1 VEDPQHHL
9 IVYAIPLQCANLGDG
24 LNTLTLATDSGGT
37 AGAYSQTVSTTA
49 YQACASNSSV
59 PPPANGSACAAN
71 SNQITA
77 VNGISSQWGVIQF
90 EFAATANA
98 AQTLHARLVDADGDT
113 SADYLLTVKVDV
125 TATAGNA
132 SYALYPSLAAV
143 QGIYAGASF
152 ATHGEAPTDATI
164 PVDAAQSA
172 CSASPAPV
180 PLPLSCA
187 YTVLPANSAFNLTV
201 SNGSPAPSGSLAP
214 LTFTGVTL
222 GATDSISYTRA
233 SNGETT
239 CDVNQQKI
247 PAANRMSAVIAA
259 LATDSTAA
267 SNLALPSVTCNS
279 TDGDQFRYAITVGG
293 GQPQPANL
301 VVRTDATVS
310 FNQTSSRVFTDLSS
324 NAGGT
329 SCSSC
334 HTGGAAAAKW
344 KYDGVANTTY
354 GSIATCTH
362 DDGSGNSVACVIP
375 GSPEASW
382 LYTNGCSNRDSSIG
396 PNNYDSANHSG
407 QTRTAA
413 ECARVYQWIAEGA
426 SYN

>member
-1 VEDPQHHL
+1 
-9 IVYAIPLQCANLGDG
+9 
-24 LNTLTLATDSGGT
+24 
-37 AGAYSQTVSTTA
+37 
-49 YQACASNSSV
+49 
-59 PPPANGSACAAN
+59 
-71 SNQITA
+71 
-77 VNGISSQWGVIQF
+77 
-90 EFAATANA
+90 
-98 AQTLHARLVDADGDT
+98 
-113 SADYLLTVKVDV
+113 
-125 TATAGNA
+125 
-132 SYALYPSLAAV
+132 
-143 QGIYAGASF
+143 
-152 ATHGEAPTDATI
+152 
-164 PVDAAQSA
+164 
-172 CSASPAPV
+172 
-180 PLPLSCA
+180 
-187 YTVLPANSAFNLTV
+187 
-201 SNGSPAPSGSLAP
+201 
-214 LTFTGVTL
+214 
-222 GATDSISYTRA
+222 
-233 SNGETT
+233 
-239 CDVNQQKI
+239 
-247 PAANRMSAVIAA
+247 MSAVIAA